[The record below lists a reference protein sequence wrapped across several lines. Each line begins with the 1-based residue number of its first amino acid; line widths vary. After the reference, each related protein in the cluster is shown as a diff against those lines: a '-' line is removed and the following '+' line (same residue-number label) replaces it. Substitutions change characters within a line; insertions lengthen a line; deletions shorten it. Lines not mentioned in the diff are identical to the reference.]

1 MALPDYEAWAIFAAV
16 ARLGSFTA
24 AAQELALSKP
34 TISKAIS
41 RLEESLG
48 TVLFHRTSRRI
59 SLSTAGKA
67 LLPHARQIAMDGE
80 AAMEAA
86 RDTTHLLQGQVRL
99 AAPLSYGLSHLAP
112 VIADFMCAYPEI
124 TVDLQLNDARVD
136 LVEEGF
142 DCAIRI
148 GALPD
153 SSLRAIKLRRM
164 NGYFIAAPSYV
175 ERKGQPATP
184 ADLNDHDCFIYS
196 NTPSPEIWQIT
207 GPDDQ
212 TTHIRPKCRF
222 RSNNGD
228 VMLPAGADSRTR
240 NRIFARFSV
249 SKGTGCRRAD
259 RYSSGFSHR
268 GYRPQYRHA
277 PFPLAAGPGGCP
289 GGFSEGQFAL
299 TEEST
304 VLLSYTARI

>member
-41 RLEESLG
+41 RLEQSLG
-48 TVLFHRTSRRI
+48 TVLFHRTSRKI
-59 SLSTAGKA
+59 SLSTAGKS
-67 LLPHARQIAMDGE
+67 LLHHAQQIATDGE

-124 TVDLQLNDARVD
+124 TVDLQLNDARID
-136 LVEEGF
+136 LIEEGF

-153 SSLRAIKLRRM
+153 SSLRAIKLRKM
-164 NGYFIAAPSYV
+164 DGYFIAAPSYV
-175 ERKGQPATP
+175 ERKGEPETP
-184 ADLNDHDCFIYS
+184 ADLSDHDCFIYS
-196 NTPSPEIWQIT
+196 NTLSPELWPVT
-207 GPDDQ
+207 GPDDRI
-212 TTHIRPKCRF
+212 TNVRPKCRF

-228 VMLPAGADSRTR
+228 VMLPALIAGRGIGYLPDFLCRKALDAGDLI
-240 NRIFARFSV
+240 NILP
-249 SKGTGCRRAD
+249 GCRIGDIAINIVMPPSRL
-259 RYSSGFSHR
+259 
-268 GYRPQYRHA
+268 RPARVD
-277 PFPLAAGPGGCP
+277 
-289 GGFSEGQFAL
+289 AL
-299 TEEST
+299 
-304 VLLSYTARI
+304 VDFLKDNLR

>member
-1 MALPDYEAWAIFAAV
+1 MALPDYEAWAIFATV

-24 AAQELALSKP
+24 TAQELALSKP

-41 RLEESLG
+41 RLEGSLG
-48 TVLFHRTSRRI
+48 TVLFHRTSRKI
-59 SLSTAGKA
+59 SLSSAGKA

-153 SSLRAIKLRRM
+153 SSLRAVRVRKM
-164 NGYFIAAPSYV
+164 DGYFIAAPSYI
-175 ERKGQPATP
+175 ERNGQPQIP
-184 ADLNDHDCFIYS
+184 ADLNEHDCFIYS
-196 NTPSPEIWQIT
+196 NTPSPEHWPI
-207 GPDDQ
+207 
-212 TTHIRPKCRF
+212 IRPDGHINNIRPTCRF

-228 VMLPAGADSRTR
+228 VMLPALIAGRGVGYLPDFLCRPALDSGDLVNILPNHHMGDLALNIVMPPSRLR
-240 NRIFARFSV
+240 PARV
-249 SKGTGCRRAD
+249 D
-259 RYSSGFSHR
+259 
-268 GYRPQYRHA
+268 
-277 PFPLAAGPGGCP
+277 
-289 GGFSEGQFAL
+289 AL
-299 TEEST
+299 
-304 VLLSYTARI
+304 VDFLKDNLR